1 MQKSLRH
8 NQGKL
13 QKRNRQKVTKKP
25 IPSRKSP
32 KLSTQNQLQG
42 TELPPVLDSASQ
54 IKESCNRQ
62 RITPLTEWV
71 VRIYGAE
78 EGATEGGKSPSSGE
92 SLVVPLMRSEI
103 SYLRLEK
110 KLLVFVERL
119 GSLVPKVL
127 VYVHICAQSEQKNS
141 SCISEN

>member
-1 MQKSLRH
+1 M
-8 NQGKL
+8 
-13 QKRNRQKVTKKP
+13 
-25 IPSRKSP
+25 PSRKKLTKNP

-42 TELPPVLDSASQ
+42 TELPLVLDSASQ

-62 RITPLTEWV
+62 RITLLTEWV
-71 VRIYGAE
+71 VRVYGAE
-78 EGATEGGKSPSSGE
+78 KGATEGGKRPSTGE

-119 GSLVPKVL
+119 NSLVPRVL

-141 SCISEN
+141 RSVSENETLILFSEA